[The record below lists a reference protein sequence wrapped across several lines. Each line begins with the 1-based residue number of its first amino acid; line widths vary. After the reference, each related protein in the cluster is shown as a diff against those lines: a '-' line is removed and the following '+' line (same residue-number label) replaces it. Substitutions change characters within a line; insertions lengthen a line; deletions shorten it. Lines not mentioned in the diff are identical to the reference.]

1 VETFGALVAGA
12 TLYQVPDKI
21 HANPEKIAAWL
32 ATERVTLF
40 QTVPS
45 FARELGRA
53 ITALDLAGSLT
64 ALDHLL
70 LAGEALPGELAG
82 ALGTVLPGARLV
94 NLYGPTE
101 SILATWYEVSGPV
114 SGPVPIGR
122 PIPGRQVLVL
132 DAWDRPCPA
141 GTIGQLVIRS
151 PYIQAGYVGAA
162 APERS
167 AFRQVDG
174 LAEYQ
179 VNDGT
184 CYRTGDFA
192 RRRWDGLLEFRGR
205 GDLQVKFHGT
215 RVELTDVEATLLT
228 HESVAE
234 CAVVGVPNA
243 DGLVTRLVA
252 YVVPRRDSEGRATGG
267 VDAWRAHLRSWFGR
281 SKLPVSFKT
290 VIGLPRNL
298 GGKVDRQRLPD
309 PGPSVAASA
318 HPPRTLVERV
328 MATIWSELVGTS
340 PQTVEDSFFG
350 VGGHSLL
357 VPQLLER
364 IRDRFGVAVSVR
376 EYVSHPTV
384 AGLSGL
390 VDDKLVSV
398 SVTDK
403 VMGEK
408 T

>member
-1 VETFGALVAGA
+1 
-12 TLYQVPDKI
+12 VPEKI
-21 HANPEKIAAWL
+21 RANPEKIVDWL
-32 ATERVTLF
+32 AAERITVL

-45 FARELGRA
+45 FAREVGRA
-53 ITALDLAGSLT
+53 IAAAGVAASLT

-82 ALGTVLPGARLV
+82 ALRSVLPGARLV

-101 SILATWYEVSGPV
+101 SILATWHDVTGPV
-114 SGPVPIGR
+114 RGPVPIGR

-132 DAWDRPCPA
+132 DEADRPCPA
-141 GTIGQLVIRS
+141 GTTGQVVIRS
-151 PYIQAGYVGAA
+151 PYIVPGYVGAA

-167 AFRQVDG
+167 AFRPVAG
-174 LAEYQ
+174 LAEYG
-179 VNDGT
+179 DGI

-192 RRRWDGLLEFRGR
+192 RHRWDGLLEFRGR
-205 GDLQVKFHGT
+205 GDFQVKFHGT
-215 RVELTDVEATLLT
+215 RVELTDVEATLLS
-228 HESVAE
+228 HESVAD

-252 YVVPRRDSEGRATGG
+252 YVVPRRAADGRAVAGAE
-267 VDAWRAHLRSWFGR
+267 VWRAHLRGWFGR

-309 PGPSVAASA
+309 PGPSTVVTTR
-318 HPPRTLVERV
+318 PPMTPVERV
-328 MATIWSELVGTS
+328 MASIWAELVGAA
-340 PQTVEDSFFG
+340 PDGADESFFAA
-350 VGGHSLL
+350 GGHSLL
-357 VPQLLER
+357 VPQLLDR

-376 EYVSHPTV
+376 EYVPDPTV

-390 VDDKLVSV
+390 VDGKLVSAM